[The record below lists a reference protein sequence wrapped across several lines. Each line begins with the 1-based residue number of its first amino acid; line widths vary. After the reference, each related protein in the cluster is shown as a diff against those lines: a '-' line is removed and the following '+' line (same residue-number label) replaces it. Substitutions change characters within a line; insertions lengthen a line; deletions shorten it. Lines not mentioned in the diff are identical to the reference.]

1 MKTQSAKRENVER
14 KWYVVDAEQA
24 VLGRISTQIATILRG
39 KNKPTFTP
47 HVDTGDF
54 VVVINAD
61 KVKLTG
67 RKETDKLYHHHT
79 GWVGGLVTKT
89 AAEIREKAPED
100 LIKKAVWGMLPHGPL
115 GRQMFKKLKVYA
127 GGEHPHAAQEPET
140 LVL

>member
-1 MKTQSAKRENVER
+1 MKTQTAKRENVER

-100 LIKKAVWGMLPHGPL
+100 LIKKAGWGMVPHGPL

>member
-1 MKTQSAKRENVER
+1 MKTQSAKRENVQR
-14 KWYVVDAEQA
+14 KWFVVDAEQA
-24 VLGRISTQIATILRG
+24 ILGRISTQIATILRG

-67 RKETDKLYHHHT
+67 RKETNKLYHHHT

-115 GRQMFKKLKVYA
+115 GR
-127 GGEHPHAAQEPET
+127 H
-140 LVL
+140 

>member
-1 MKTQSAKRENVER
+1 MKTQSAKRENVQR

-24 VLGRISTQIATILRG
+24 ILGRISTQIATILRG

-67 RKETDKLYHHHT
+67 RKETNKLYHHHT

-100 LIKKAVWGMLPHGPL
+100 LIRKAVWGMLPHGPL

>member
-14 KWYVVDAEQA
+14 KWYVVDAAQA

-67 RKETDKLYHHHT
+67 RKETDNLYHHHT

-100 LIKKAVWGMLPHGPL
+100 LIKKPVWGMLPHGPL

>member
-1 MKTQSAKRENVER
+1 MKTQSAKRENVQR
-14 KWYVVDAEQA
+14 KWFVVDAEQA
-24 VLGRISTQIATILRG
+24 ILGRISTQIATILRG

-67 RKETDKLYHHHT
+67 RKETNKLYHHHT

-115 GRQMFKKLKVYA
+115 GRQMFRKLKVYA